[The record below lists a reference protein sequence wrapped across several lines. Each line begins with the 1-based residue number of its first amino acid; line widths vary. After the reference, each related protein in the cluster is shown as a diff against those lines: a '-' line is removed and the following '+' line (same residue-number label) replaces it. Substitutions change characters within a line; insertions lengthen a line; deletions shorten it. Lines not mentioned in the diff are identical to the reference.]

1 MRRPRE
7 SHAAAPGDFFLNGK
21 RWIDSET
28 QKHPKAKRE
37 RIKFGSDEYFEL
49 MTRRPR
55 FASWLAPGSAVE
67 FFLEGTI
74 CVIHE
79 D

>member
-1 MRRPRE
+1 
-7 SHAAAPGDFFLNGK
+7 
-21 RWIDSET
+21 
-28 QKHPKAKRE
+28 
-37 RIKFGSDEYFEL
+37 
-49 MTRRPR
+49 MTRRPLI
-55 FASWLAPGSAVE
+55 ASWLAPGSAVE